1 MVRDEAFLVSGHR
14 LTLESRGQLS
24 VSGVTEVGSFDESA
38 AVLET
43 AQGTLVVRGTDLH
56 MDRLDLES
64 GEVRLKGTVD
74 SLVYEEN
81 AHIRGSFFERLFR

>member
-1 MVRDEAFLVSGHR
+1 MPREEEFLISGHR

-24 VSGVTEVGSFDESA
+24 VSGVTEVGSFDETA

-43 AQGTLVVRGTDLH
+43 AQGTLVVRGSELH

-74 SLVYEEN
+74 SLIYEEN
-81 AHIRGSFFERLFR
+81 ARSRGSFFERLFR